1 MINILVR
8 EIYKVDTISK
18 INNKAWEVMSALLS
32 EDEDYM
38 FDFRGIEL
46 VDPWLND
53 EFSKFIRDERVHLQ
67 LYSSE
72 KTAYTINTMC
82 VLGGMKPN
90 RVFNTDVV
98 APKAMTPAEK
108 LAIEM
113 AKQLQDYFEVDETD
127 SNSVKFNIYKRF
139 DQLGSVNTIEYME
152 AAIRL
157 YVSQNRD
164 SNITLDLGSIF
175 IQKNILE
182 LISSKIDEMLSDGIR
197 ISAVSTE
204 KEVNDKIGLHR
215 HLSNNREYTV
225 EDRLE
230 MFRNIKPGTVGMLS
244 KYKSSRG
251 VDEFGR
257 QGNGEV
263 VSCRVAIFRGMR
275 SGGITAGGND
285 MPVFEVY
292 NGDKFYTRQHWELE
306 HDFDELDELE
316 VVNIIPDVTEVGL
329 YGEFLGSKYHFME
342 PIQYDTSG
350 STVMYSLDDNGKLIT
365 EKMTIPERIE
375 TVLEDWNVE
384 YDRDKLK
391 QCLNETNKILNI

>member
-1 MINILVR
+1 MKNIIVR
-8 EIYKVDTISK
+8 EVYTVDTISK
-18 INNKAWEVMSALLS
+18 TNNKAWEILAALLT
-32 EDEDYM
+32 EDTDYM
-38 FDFRGIEL
+38 FDFKGIEL

-53 EFSKFIRDERVHLQ
+53 AFNKFINDSRVHMQ

-82 VLGGMKPN
+82 VLGGMKSG
-90 RVFNTDVV
+90 RVFNTDIV
-98 APKAMTPAEK
+98 APKAMTADEK
-108 LAIEM
+108 RVIAM
-113 AKQLQDYFEVDETD
+113 AKQLQDYFVVNDENKTAL
-127 SNSVKFNIYKRF
+127 FNVYKRF
-139 DQLGSVNTIEYME
+139 DQLGSVQTIDFIE
-152 AAIRL
+152 AAIRTFDNEHFG
-157 YVSQNRD
+157 YS
-164 SNITLDLGSIF
+164 ITMDLDSIF

-182 LISSKIDEMLSDGIR
+182 LLSNKLDEMLSEGIALSI
-197 ISAVSTE
+197 ISQD

-350 STVMYSLDDNGKLIT
+350 STVMYSLDDNGRLVT
-365 EKMTIPERIE
+365 EKLSIPERIKR
-375 TVLEDWNVE
+375 VLKDWGIEHDKEKLE
-384 YDRDKLK
+384 Y
-391 QCLNETNKILNI
+391 CIEETNKILNN